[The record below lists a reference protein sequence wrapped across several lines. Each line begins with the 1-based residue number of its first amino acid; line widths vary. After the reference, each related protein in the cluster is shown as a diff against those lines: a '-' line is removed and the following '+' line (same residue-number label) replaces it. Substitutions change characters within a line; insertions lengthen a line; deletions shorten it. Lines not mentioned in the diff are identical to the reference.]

1 MKKETENITGN
12 VTASCYNRDGNQEGR
27 SLPGGQD
34 HKNDCKEGDRVPKY
48 GNEYRIT
55 PVCVDNYCNAVL
67 EGRFYNNL
75 RQEGVRFLSTID
87 FLRSVED
94 MMDAMQFPQA
104 FSGIRRFQ
112 TTASDESESPG
123 KRESFY
129 GSRATFHLKIF
140 FRQNTSW
147 QGTIRWV
154 EGKKEESFRSV
165 LELLFLM
172 DSALRES
179 AKD

>member
-1 MKKETENITGN
+1 MYGAHPIQEDSASM
-12 VTASCYNRDGNQEGR
+12 TA
-27 SLPGGQD
+27 
-34 HKNDCKEGDRVPKY
+34 KRVISVPQY
-48 GNEYRIT
+48 GNEYRLT
-55 PVCVDNYCNAVL
+55 TVCVDSYHDAVL

-75 RQEGVRFLSTID
+75 REDGVRFLSTID

-94 MMDAMQFPQA
+94 MLNEMQFPQA

-112 TTASDESESPG
+112 TPAADECEAPE
-123 KRESFY
+123 KRMFY
-129 GSRATFHLKIF
+129 NGDCATFHLKIF

-179 AKD
+179 TKE